1 MIKISNLKKSL
12 KKQIIFEKVNIN
24 FCKGKIYGLTGINGS
39 GKSIFLKTICGF
51 LVPDEGNVIVDDIDI
66 FKNNQFIPNTRV
78 LIDKPSFIDDLTGFE
93 NLKLLA
99 EIQNIIDDQVIR
111 DWIRKLNLDENKKYK
126 EYSLGMKQKL
136 AIIQTIME
144 NQKIII
150 LDEPF
155 NGLDKKSHQQMINI
169 LNEIKKDKIIIIASH
184 IEKDI
189 NELCDEVYE
198 IEEGCIK
205 KVA

>member
-1 MIKISNLKKSL
+1 MIKITNLKKTL
-12 KKQIIFEKVNIN
+12 KNQIIFQNVNIKFVEGN
-24 FCKGKIYGLTGINGS
+24 IYGLTGINGS

-51 LVPDEGNVIVDDIDI
+51 LIPDEGNVIVENVDI
-66 FKNNQFIPNTRV
+66 FKNKQFIPNTRV
-78 LIDKPSFIDDLTGFE
+78 LIDKPCFIDDLTGYE

-99 EIQNIIDDQVIR
+99 DIQNIISDQTIIN
-111 DWIRKLNLDENKKYK
+111 WLTELNVDGNKKYK

-136 AIIQTIME
+136 AIIQAIME
-144 NQKIII
+144 NPKIII

-169 LNEIKKDKIIIIASH
+169 LKKMKKEKIIIIASH

-189 NELCDEVYE
+189 NELCDIVYE
-198 IEEGCIK
+198 IENGFIK
-205 KVA
+205 RI

>member
-1 MIKISNLKKSL
+1 MIKITNLKKTL
-12 KKQIIFEKVNIN
+12 KNQIIFQNVNIKFVEGN
-24 FCKGKIYGLTGINGS
+24 IYGLTGINGS

-51 LVPDEGNVIVDDIDI
+51 LIPDEGNVIVENVDI
-66 FKNNQFIPNTRV
+66 FKNKQFIPNTRV
-78 LIDKPSFIDDLTGFE
+78 LIDKPCFIDDLTGYE

-99 EIQNIIDDQVIR
+99 DIQNIISDQTIIN
-111 DWIRKLNLDENKKYK
+111 WLTELNVDGNKKYK

-136 AIIQTIME
+136 AIIQAIME
-144 NQKIII
+144 DPKIII

-169 LNEIKKDKIIIIASH
+169 LKKIKKEKIIIIASH

-189 NELCDEVYE
+189 NELCDIVYE
-198 IEEGCIK
+198 IENGFIK
-205 KVA
+205 RI

>member
-1 MIKISNLKKSL
+1 MIKITNLKKTL
-12 KKQIIFEKVNIN
+12 KNQIVFQNVNIKFVEGN
-24 FCKGKIYGLTGINGS
+24 IYGLTGINGS

-51 LVPDEGNVIVDDIDI
+51 LIPDEGNVIVENVDI
-66 FKNNQFIPNTRV
+66 FKNKQFIPNTRV
-78 LIDKPSFIDDLTGFE
+78 LIDKPCFIDDLTGYE

-99 EIQNIIDDQVIR
+99 DIQNIISDQTIIN
-111 DWIRKLNLDENKKYK
+111 WLTELNVDGNKKYK

-136 AIIQTIME
+136 AIIQAIME
-144 NQKIII
+144 DPKIII

-169 LNEIKKDKIIIIASH
+169 LKKIKKEKIIIIASH

-189 NELCDEVYE
+189 NELCDIVYE
-198 IEEGCIK
+198 IENGFIK
-205 KVA
+205 RI

>member
-1 MIKISNLKKSL
+1 MIKITNLKKTL
-12 KKQIIFEKVNIN
+12 INQIIFQNVNIKFVEGN
-24 FCKGKIYGLTGINGS
+24 IYGLTGINGS

-51 LVPDEGNVIVDDIDI
+51 LIPDEGNVIVENVDI
-66 FKNNQFIPNTRV
+66 FKNKQFIPNTRV
-78 LIDKPSFIDDLTGFE
+78 LIDKPCFIDDLTGYE

-99 EIQNIIDDQVIR
+99 DIQNIISDQTIIN
-111 DWIRKLNLDENKKYK
+111 WLTELNVDGNKKYK

-136 AIIQTIME
+136 AIIQAIME
-144 NQKIII
+144 DPKIII

-169 LNEIKKDKIIIIASH
+169 LKKIKKEKIIIIASH

-189 NELCDEVYE
+189 NELCDIVYE
-198 IEEGCIK
+198 IENGFIK
-205 KVA
+205 RI

>member
-1 MIKISNLKKSL
+1 MIKITNLKKTL
-12 KKQIIFEKVNIN
+12 KNQIIFQNVNIKFVEGN
-24 FCKGKIYGLTGINGS
+24 IYGLTGINGS

-51 LVPDEGNVIVDDIDI
+51 LIPDEGNVVVENVDI
-66 FKNNQFIPNTRV
+66 FKNKQFIPNTRV
-78 LIDKPSFIDDLTGFE
+78 LIDKPCFIDDLTGYE

-99 EIQNIIDDQVIR
+99 DIQNIISDQTIIN
-111 DWIRKLNLDENKKYK
+111 WLTELNVDGNKKYK

-136 AIIQTIME
+136 AIIQAIME
-144 NQKIII
+144 NPKIII

-169 LNEIKKDKIIIIASH
+169 LKKMKKEKIIIIASH

-189 NELCDEVYE
+189 NELCDIVYE
-198 IEEGCIK
+198 IENGFIK
-205 KVA
+205 RI

>member
-1 MIKISNLKKSL
+1 MIKITNLKKTL
-12 KKQIIFEKVNIN
+12 KNQIVFQNVNIKFVEGN
-24 FCKGKIYGLTGINGS
+24 IYGLTGINGS

-51 LVPDEGNVIVDDIDI
+51 LIPDEGNVIVENVDI
-66 FKNNQFIPNTRV
+66 FKNKQFIPNTRV
-78 LIDKPSFIDDLTGFE
+78 LIDKPCFIDDLTGYE

-99 EIQNIIDDQVIR
+99 DIQNIISDQTIIN
-111 DWIRKLNLDENKKYK
+111 WLTELNVDGNKKYK

-136 AIIQTIME
+136 AIIQAIME
-144 NQKIII
+144 NPKIII

-169 LNEIKKDKIIIIASH
+169 LKKIKKEKIIIIASH

-189 NELCDEVYE
+189 NELCDIVYE
-198 IEEGCIK
+198 IENGFIK
-205 KVA
+205 RI

>member
-1 MIKISNLKKSL
+1 MIKITNLKKTL
-12 KKQIIFEKVNIN
+12 KNQIVFQNVNIKFVEGN
-24 FCKGKIYGLTGINGS
+24 IYGLTGINGS

-51 LVPDEGNVIVDDIDI
+51 LIPDEGNVIVENVDI
-66 FKNNQFIPNTRV
+66 FKNKQFIPNTRV
-78 LIDKPSFIDDLTGFE
+78 LIDKPCFIDDLTGYE

-99 EIQNIIDDQVIR
+99 DIQNIISDQTIIN
-111 DWIRKLNLDENKKYK
+111 WLTELNVDGNKKYK

-136 AIIQTIME
+136 AIIQAIME
-144 NQKIII
+144 DPKIII

-169 LNEIKKDKIIIIASH
+169 LKKIKKEKIIIIASH

-189 NELCDEVYE
+189 NELCDIVYE
-198 IEEGCIK
+198 IQNGFIK
-205 KVA
+205 RI

>member
-1 MIKISNLKKSL
+1 MNIKFVEGN
-12 KKQIIFEKVNIN
+12 
-24 FCKGKIYGLTGINGS
+24 IYGLTGINGS

-51 LVPDEGNVIVDDIDI
+51 LIPDEGNVIVENVDI
-66 FKNNQFIPNTRV
+66 FKNKQFIPNTRV
-78 LIDKPSFIDDLTGFE
+78 LIDKPCFIDDLTGYE

-99 EIQNIIDDQVIR
+99 DIQNIISDQTIIN
-111 DWIRKLNLDENKKYK
+111 WLTELNVDGNKKYK

-136 AIIQTIME
+136 AIIQAIME
-144 NQKIII
+144 NPKIII

-169 LNEIKKDKIIIIASH
+169 LKKIKKEKIIIIASH

-189 NELCDEVYE
+189 NELCDIVYE
-198 IEEGCIK
+198 IENGFIK
-205 KVA
+205 RI